1 MEKFLE
7 NIIAAEKKIQTADH
21 MTYVTFPLIKDKRL
35 LLKIL
40 QEIKNAAVN
49 CISSILQYEYLYKR
63 ITLYKDSKLNFKTF
77 IEKCTPRYQITKGE
91 VDLILELFD
100 FMEKHKESPFEF
112 IKEDKIV
119 ILSDNLKPKMLTVEK
134 TKEFLILIK
143 NILRKTRET
152 FKRNSEKDIKST

>member
-21 MTYVTFPLIKDKRL
+21 MIYVTFPLIKDKRL

-40 QEIKNAAVN
+40 QEIKNAVMD

-63 ITLYKDSKLNFKTF
+63 IALYKNPKSNFKIF
-77 IEKCTPRYQITKGE
+77 IEKCAPRYQITKE
-91 VDLILELFD
+91 EINLILELFD
-100 FMEKHKESPFEF
+100 FIEKHRESPFEF
-112 IKEDKIV
+112 IKDDKVI
-119 ILSDNLKPKMLTVEK
+119 ILSNSLNQKTLTIEK
-134 TKEFLILIK
+134 TKEFLMLVK

-152 FKRNSEKDIKST
+152 FKKNF